1 MSEHNNGNQFEL
13 GRIVGQLQTY
23 MDRSERS
30 SEHLREASITNTAVL
45 EQIAEDIRDLPDRL
59 SEIMRGSATPKE
71 SMGGMKDLADL
82 LRSIYPYL
90 MFVGVLI
97 GKTMW
102 PQYLPVIRAALEA
115 AAKAHSGMN

>member
-1 MSEHNNGNQFEL
+1 MSEHNGATFEM
-13 GRIVGQLQTY
+13 GMIVGQIRADLQRTV
-23 MDRSERS
+23 EA
-30 SEHLREASITNTAVL
+30 SEHLRQASITHTAALV
-45 EQIAEDIRDLPDRL
+45 QISEDIRDIPDRL
-59 SEIMRGSATPKE
+59 SEIMRVSVKTEG
-71 SMGGMKDLADL
+71 GNGMKDLADL